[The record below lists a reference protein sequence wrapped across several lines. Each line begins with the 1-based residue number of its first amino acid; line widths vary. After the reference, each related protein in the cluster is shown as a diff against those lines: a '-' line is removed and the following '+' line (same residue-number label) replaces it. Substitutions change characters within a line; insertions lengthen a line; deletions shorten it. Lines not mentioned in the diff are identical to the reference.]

1 MEWIFPGG
9 DSKKGRRWTL
19 DVIRDPRNGG
29 QWAQGSHEEKPNIL
43 IAKSG
48 GITGLAY
55 CGNKVGLGEREKPAN
70 PFGNGR
76 KRRHC

>member
-1 MEWIFPGG
+1 MG
-9 DSKKGRRWTL
+9 DNGHRVATRRSQISSL
-19 DVIRDPRNGG
+19 
-29 QWAQGSHEEKPNIL
+29 QSL
-43 IAKSG
+43 G

-55 CGNKVGLGEREKPAN
+55 CGNEVGLGEREKPAN